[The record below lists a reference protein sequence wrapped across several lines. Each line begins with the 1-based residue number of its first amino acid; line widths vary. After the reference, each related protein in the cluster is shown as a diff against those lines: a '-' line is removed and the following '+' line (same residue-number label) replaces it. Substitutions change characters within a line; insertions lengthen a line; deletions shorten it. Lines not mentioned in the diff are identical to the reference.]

1 MKRLV
6 VLMALAALNGCA
18 NMTPGKTI
26 AVAVGAAVVAALIV
40 SKNGDDDPAPPAK
53 PVCHF
58 VIGPNGST
66 QICN

>member
-1 MKRLV
+1 MKRL
-6 VLMALAALNGCA
+6 ALLLALIALSGCA

-26 AVAVGAAVVAALIV
+26 GVAVGAAVVAALIV
-40 SKNGDDDPAPPAK
+40 SKNGDDDPAPSAK